1 MRLLIVISGI
11 CLAFAG
17 CAQPPQDFRAVWTQA
32 SLPPA
37 GLQKPVGFKVTPRQA
52 CETIAE
58 SNSLPLKHV
67 WHIYADSQY
76 YYVHDTFLSD
86 GARRA
91 HKQGVRIDGRTG
103 ELVRREP

>member
-1 MRLLIVISGI
+1 MRALIVISAF

-17 CAQPPQDFRAVWTQA
+17 CAQPPQDFRAVWTQS
-32 SLPPA
+32 SLPPD
-37 GLQKPVGFKVTPRQA
+37 GLQKPVGFRVTPKEA

-58 SNSLPLKHV
+58 SNALSLKHV
-67 WHIYADSQY
+67 WHIYADSRY
-76 YYVHDTFLSD
+76 YYVHDIFLGD

-103 ELVRREP
+103 KIVRREP